1 MQHFKKKLQLVLLKT
16 MTTLLVVLEKDDEDV
31 TEALE
36 IDLQFLKTNF
46 KSEVDGDLTIDDCI
60 DFDQELCTNQ
70 STISEKDIICK
81 VLNDPVE
88 ENSGEEDDDDDASV
102 VEMRKLSMEE
112 VKSAIEM
119 LEKFSLHSDLG
130 EDTLKSIWQ
139 VNYFIEQQE

>member
-1 MQHFKKKLQLVLLKT
+1 MLLQT
-16 MTTLLVVLEKDDEDV
+16 MKTLLVVLEKDDEDA

-46 KSEVDGDLTIDDCI
+46 KSEVDADLTIDYCI

-119 LEKFSLHSDLG
+119 LEKFSLYSDLG
-130 EDTLKSIWQ
+130 EDTLKSI
-139 VNYFIEQQE
+139 

>member
-1 MQHFKKKLQLVLLKT
+1 MK
-16 MTTLLVVLEKDDEDV
+16 TLLVVLEKDDEDA

-46 KSEVDGDLTIDDCI
+46 KSEVDADLTIDYCI

-81 VLNDPVE
+81 VLNHPVQ
-88 ENSGEEDDDDDASV
+88 ENSDEEDDDDASV

-119 LEKFSLHSDLG
+119 LEKFSLYSDLG
-130 EDTLKSIWQ
+130 EDTLKSI
-139 VNYFIEQQE
+139 

>member
-81 VLNDPVE
+81 VLNHPVQ
-88 ENSGEEDDDDDASV
+88 ENSDEEDDDDASV

-119 LEKFSLHSDLG
+119 LEKFSLYSDLG

>member
-1 MQHFKKKLQLVLLKT
+1 MK
-16 MTTLLVVLEKDDEDV
+16 TLLVVLEKDDEDA

-46 KSEVDGDLTIDDCI
+46 KSEVDADLTIDYCI
-60 DFDQELCTNQ
+60 DFDQELYTNQ

-88 ENSGEEDDDDDASV
+88 ENSGEEDDDDASV

-112 VKSAIEM
+112 VKSVIEM
-119 LEKFSLHSDLG
+119 LEKFSLYSDFD

-139 VNYFIEQQE
+139 VNYFIEQQEQTKRKQANITVS

>member
-1 MQHFKKKLQLVLLKT
+1 MK
-16 MTTLLVVLEKDDEDV
+16 TLLVVLEKDDEDA

-46 KSEVDGDLTIDDCI
+46 KSEVDADLTIDYCI

-119 LEKFSLHSDLG
+119 LEKFSLYSDFD

-139 VNYFIEQQE
+139 VNYFIEQQEQTKRKQANITVS

>member
-46 KSEVDGDLTIDDCI
+46 KSEVDGDLTTDDCI

-119 LEKFSLHSDLG
+119 LEKFSLYSDLG
-130 EDTLKSIWQ
+130 EDTLKSI
-139 VNYFIEQQE
+139 